1 MVLLCCEI
9 SIRKLKEKDI
19 EGKVSPKGKHMP
31 FIIMV
36 LADMQFAE
44 KVNKILSIIVKKL
57 VSLSKKYCEKRKI
70 MVK

>member
-1 MVLLCCEI
+1 
-9 SIRKLKEKDI
+9 
-19 EGKVSPKGKHMP
+19 
-31 FIIMV
+31 MV

-57 VSLSKKYCEKRKI
+57 VSLSKNCEKRKI

>member
-1 MVLLCCEI
+1 
-9 SIRKLKEKDI
+9 
-19 EGKVSPKGKHMP
+19 
-31 FIIMV
+31 MV

-70 MVK
+70 MVI

>member
-1 MVLLCCEI
+1 
-9 SIRKLKEKDI
+9 
-19 EGKVSPKGKHMP
+19 
-31 FIIMV
+31 MV
-36 LADMQFAE
+36 LADMQFVE

>member
-1 MVLLCCEI
+1 
-9 SIRKLKEKDI
+9 
-19 EGKVSPKGKHMP
+19 
-31 FIIMV
+31 MV
-36 LADMQFAE
+36 LADMQSAE

>member
-1 MVLLCCEI
+1 
-9 SIRKLKEKDI
+9 
-19 EGKVSPKGKHMP
+19 
-31 FIIMV
+31 MV

-70 MVK
+70 TVKWAK